1 MRNEA
6 PLTGRDIVILVV
18 FLGLLIGY
26 ITVSLMYG
34 VDKARDLAQLLTLV
48 TVAVVS
54 YYLGYSVREKKQVT
68 TQLTNKSINVN
79 IAHARISY
87 LRRLGYISIG
97 FGIALILH
105 HVVCYGVDITP
116 LSELL
121 LGHEWIGLYAII
133 IGMVIIGMTQ
143 KRSTTVTHNSRQ
155 TANTIYRG
163 SPLKTKQTLT
173 QCYVV
178 PR

>member
-1 MRNEA
+1 M
-6 PLTGRDIVILVV
+6 LTSRDIIAIIV
-18 FLGLLIGY
+18 FLGLLIAY
-26 ITVSLMYG
+26 IAVALLYG
-34 VDKARDLAQLLTLV
+34 TEEARDLGQLLTLV
-48 TVAVVS
+48 TVAIVS
-54 YYLGYSVREKKQVT
+54 YYLGYTYREKKQVT

-97 FGIALILH
+97 FGIALILQ

-163 SPLKTKQTLT
+163 SPLKTKHPLT
-173 QCYVV
+173 QCYVI